1 MSSYIWK
8 LPQRVV
14 ISTSEE
20 GTSLRIWMQSRKVPL
35 LLALGGWWGTWTLP
49 VELDT
54 FLKVGRWEQHF
65 LSPCPEDGMG
75 LAMASTGPGKAMP
88 SERASVAGLGSAR
101 WCGGQKAQGM
111 KTLSPACPRVL
122 TYVTEALK
130 LRLVVLRAIIFIF

>member
-1 MSSYIWK
+1 MDTACRAGHFS
-8 LPQRVV
+8 QGGEV
-14 ISTSEE
+14 
-20 GTSLRIWMQSRKVPL
+20 GT
-35 LLALGGWWGTWTLP
+35 AL
-49 VELDT
+49 
-54 FLKVGRWEQHF
+54 